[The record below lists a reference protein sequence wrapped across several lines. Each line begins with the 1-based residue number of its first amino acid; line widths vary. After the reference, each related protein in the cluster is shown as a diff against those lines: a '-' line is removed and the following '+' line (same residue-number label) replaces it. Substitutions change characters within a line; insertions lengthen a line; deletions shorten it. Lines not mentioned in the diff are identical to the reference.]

1 MRLYD
6 IIMIVEVIDFMK
18 GQTLFLITAIVVVF
32 ILSLIVITLLKKHR
46 KNYYIKIYNDLEREK
61 NLIGSTPVLLELS
74 KLEPIIKNEK
84 MEEKYQKWQDKFEE
98 IKTKELPKIDDMLIE
113 LDTLIDKKEYKT
125 AKFRIAK
132 CEMEVYKV
140 REQANDLLD
149 QIKEITLSE
158 EKYRS
163 IITKLKTQYRK
174 LNQEYQEHKNLY
186 EEMAEAIELQLENIE
201 KRFLDFEKA
210 MDQNE
215 YTEVVHIVKALDTMI
230 DHMSIVI
237 DEVPDL
243 MLMCKQLI
251 PQRLK
256 EIVETKDQMTA
267 QGYPLEYM
275 NLDYNLEEARKNVE
289 TILDRIKVLNLE
301 DCMFELKTI
310 LDYLDSIF
318 VDFEKERLSR
328 KVYEETSADFAK
340 KLKKTGKLVKDIYDQ
355 LDDIKNMYDLNEEDV
370 KIIDEVNKDLVGIQD
385 DYKKMDDQVKNH
397 ATPYSVVHKE
407 VDTLSI
413 RLKQV
418 EATLD
423 VALKSLGNMYED
435 EQRAR
440 EQLNE
445 IDNILKECKERMREY
460 KLPIISDHYFV
471 ELSEANEAIQEVIR
485 ELSRKPIVI
494 KTLNTRVDTARDLVL
509 KLYHT
514 TLSMIK
520 QAKLCEIAIV
530 YGNRYRG
537 LHEDIRRGLEKATN
551 LFYKGDYMNSLN
563 LCVETI
569 KLVDENIERKILA
582 YETEIK

>member
-1 MRLYD
+1 MTGK
-6 IIMIVEVIDFMK
+6 MTGK
-18 GQTLFLITAIVVVF
+18 ALFVITAVIICL
-32 ILSLIVITLLKKHR
+32 ILILIITSIIKKRR
-46 KNYYIKIYNDLEREK
+46 KKFFLDIYNSLDREK

-84 MEEKYQKWQDKFEE
+84 MEEKYQKWQDKFEY
-98 IKTKELPKIDDMLIE
+98 IKKEELPKIDDMLIE

-140 REQANDLLD
+140 REQADDLLD

-163 IITKLKTQYRK
+163 IITKLKNKYRK
-174 LNQEYQEHKNLY
+174 DSKEYHSHENLY
-186 EEMAEAIELQLENIE
+186 EEMSEAIELQLENIE

-210 MDQNE
+210 MDENE

-230 DHMSIVI
+230 EHIGIVI
-237 DEVPDL
+237 EELPDL

-251 PQRLK
+251 PKRIK
-256 EIVETKDQMTA
+256 EIKDTKEKMEKE
-267 QGYPLEYM
+267 GYPLEYL
-275 NLDYNLEEARKNVE
+275 NLDYNLEEASKNVGA
-289 TILDRIKVLNLE
+289 ILDRIKVLNLE

-310 LDYLDSIF
+310 LDYLDGIF

-328 KVYEETSADFAK
+328 KVFEDMSRDFSKRFSKTK
-340 KLKKTGKLVKDIYDQ
+340 KLVTDIYEQ
-355 LDDIKNMYDLNEEDV
+355 LDDIKNMYDLNQEDV
-370 KIIDEVNKDLVGIQD
+370 KIIDEVNKDLVRIQD
-385 DYKKMDDQVKNH
+385 EYKKITDRVSTM
-397 ATPYSVVHKE
+397 ASPFSVVHKE
-407 VDTLSI
+407 LEELFVE
-413 RLKQV
+413 LKQV

-423 VALKSLGNMYED
+423 IALKSLGNMYED

-445 IDNILKECKERMREY
+445 IDDILKECKQKMRSY
-460 KLPIISDHYFV
+460 KLPIISNHYFV
-471 ELSEANEAIQEVIR
+471 ELAEANEAIEEVAK

-509 KLYHT
+509 KLFNT
-514 TLSMIK
+514 TEEMIK
-520 QAKLCEIAIV
+520 TAKLSEALLV
-530 YGNRYRG
+530 YGARYRG
-537 LHEDIRRGLEKATN
+537 LHEDLNAGLTRANN
-551 LFYKGDYMNSLN
+551 LFLNGDYRTSLQVG
-563 LCVETI
+563 LSTI

-582 YETEIK
+582 YEKNE

>member
-1 MRLYD
+1 MEHTLLY
-6 IIMIVEVIDFMK
+6 IISASIIV
-18 GQTLFLITAIVVVF
+18 IVLV
-32 ILSLIVITLLKKHR
+32 SLIIIILKRRQK
-46 KNYYIKIYNDLEREK
+46 KYYQNLYETIEREK

-84 MEEKYQKWQDKFEE
+84 MEEKYQKWEDRFDT
-98 IKTKELPKIDDMLIE
+98 IKNVDIPKIDDMLIE

-140 REQANDLLD
+140 REQADDLLD

-163 IITKLKTQYRK
+163 IISKLKTKYRA
-174 LNQEYQEHKNLY
+174 LNKEYNDHKNLY

-201 KRFLDFEKA
+201 KRFLEFEKV
-210 MDQNE
+210 MDDNM
-215 YTEVVHIVKALDTMI
+215 YSEVVHIVKALDTMVE
-230 DHMSIVI
+230 HMEIVVS
-237 DEVPDL
+237 EVPDL

-251 PQRLK
+251 PKRIK
-256 EIVETKDQMTA
+256 EIEDIGKEMSEK
-267 QGYPLEYM
+267 GYPIEYL
-275 NLDYNLEEARKNVE
+275 NLSYNLEESRKNVS

-328 KVYEETSADFAK
+328 KVYEEGIKAFAK
-340 KLKKTGKLVKDIYDQ
+340 KLRKTEKVVTDIYEQ

-370 KIIDEVNKDLVGIQD
+370 NIINEVNKDLTSIKD
-385 DYKKMDDQVKNH
+385 EYKNVVDRVNNK
-397 ATPYSVVHKE
+397 ATPFSLVTKE
-407 VDTLSI
+407 VDELTLN
-413 RLKQV
+413 LKRT
-418 EATLD
+418 ESTLD

-440 EQLNE
+440 EQLSE
-445 IDNILKECKERMREY
+445 IDKLLSECKERMRMF
-460 KLPIISDHYFV
+460 KLPIISDNYFV
-471 ELSEANEAIQEVIR
+471 ELNEANEAIEEVVK

-509 KLYHT
+509 KLYNT
-514 TLSMIK
+514 TLNMVK
-520 QAKLCEIAIV
+520 KAKLTESLIV
-530 YGNRYRG
+530 YGNRYRF
-537 LHEDIRRGLEKATN
+537 LHEDINSGLNRASS
-551 LFYKGDYMNSLN
+551 LFYKGSYDSALKV
-563 LCVETI
+563 CVATI
-569 KLVDENIERKILA
+569 RKVDDNIEGKIKN
-582 YETEIK
+582 YESKI

>member
-1 MRLYD
+1 MTG
-6 IIMIVEVIDFMK
+6 K
-18 GQTLFLITAIVVVF
+18 ALFVITAVIICL
-32 ILSLIVITLLKKHR
+32 ILILIITSIIKKRR
-46 KNYYIKIYNDLEREK
+46 KKFFLDIYNSLDREK

-84 MEEKYQKWQDKFEE
+84 MEEKYQKWQDKFEY
-98 IKTKELPKIDDMLIE
+98 IKKEELPKIDDMLIE

-140 REQANDLLD
+140 REQADDLLD

-163 IITKLKTQYRK
+163 IITKLKNKYRK
-174 LNQEYQEHKNLY
+174 DSKEYHSHENLY
-186 EEMAEAIELQLENIE
+186 EEMSEAIELQLENIE

-210 MDQNE
+210 MDENE

-230 DHMSIVI
+230 EHIGIVI
-237 DEVPDL
+237 EELPDL

-251 PQRLK
+251 PKRIK
-256 EIVETKDQMTA
+256 EIKDTKEKMEKE
-267 QGYPLEYM
+267 GYPLEYL
-275 NLDYNLEEARKNVE
+275 NLDYNLEEASKNVGA
-289 TILDRIKVLNLE
+289 ILDRIKVLNLE

-310 LDYLDSIF
+310 LDYLDGIF

-328 KVYEETSADFAK
+328 KVFEDMSRDFSKRFSKTK
-340 KLKKTGKLVKDIYDQ
+340 KLVTDIYEQ
-355 LDDIKNMYDLNEEDV
+355 LDDIKNMYDLNQEDV
-370 KIIDEVNKDLVGIQD
+370 KIIDEVNKDLVRIQD
-385 DYKKMDDQVKNH
+385 EYKKITDRVSTM
-397 ATPYSVVHKE
+397 ASPFSVVHKE
-407 VDTLSI
+407 LEELFVE
-413 RLKQV
+413 LKQV

-423 VALKSLGNMYED
+423 IALKSLGNMYED

-445 IDNILKECKERMREY
+445 IDDILKECKQKMRSY
-460 KLPIISDHYFV
+460 KLPIISNHYFV
-471 ELSEANEAIQEVIR
+471 ELAEANEAIEEVAK

-509 KLYHT
+509 KLFNT
-514 TLSMIK
+514 TEEMIK
-520 QAKLCEIAIV
+520 TAKLSEALLV
-530 YGNRYRG
+530 YGARYRG
-537 LHEDIRRGLEKATN
+537 LHEDLNAGLIRANN
-551 LFYKGDYMNSLN
+551 LFLNGDYRTSLQVG
-563 LCVETI
+563 LSTI

-582 YETEIK
+582 YEKNE

>member
-84 MEEKYQKWQDKFEE
+84 MEEKYQKWQDKFED

>member
-32 ILSLIVITLLKKHR
+32 ILILIVITLLKKHR

-243 MLMCKQLI
+243 MLMCKQMI
-251 PQRLK
+251 PKRIK
-256 EIVETKDQMTA
+256 EIEDTAKDMTEK
-267 QGYPLEYM
+267 GYPIEYL
-275 NLDYNLEEARKNVE
+275 NLDYNLEESRKNVG
-289 TILDRIKVLNLE
+289 TILDRIKVLNL
-301 DCMFELKTI
+301 
-310 LDYLDSIF
+310 
-318 VDFEKERLSR
+318 
-328 KVYEETSADFAK
+328 
-340 KLKKTGKLVKDIYDQ
+340 
-355 LDDIKNMYDLNEEDV
+355 
-370 KIIDEVNKDLVGIQD
+370 
-385 DYKKMDDQVKNH
+385 
-397 ATPYSVVHKE
+397 
-407 VDTLSI
+407 
-413 RLKQV
+413 
-418 EATLD
+418 
-423 VALKSLGNMYED
+423 
-435 EQRAR
+435 
-440 EQLNE
+440 
-445 IDNILKECKERMREY
+445 
-460 KLPIISDHYFV
+460 
-471 ELSEANEAIQEVIR
+471 
-485 ELSRKPIVI
+485 
-494 KTLNTRVDTARDLVL
+494 
-509 KLYHT
+509 
-514 TLSMIK
+514 
-520 QAKLCEIAIV
+520 
-530 YGNRYRG
+530 
-537 LHEDIRRGLEKATN
+537 
-551 LFYKGDYMNSLN
+551 
-563 LCVETI
+563 
-569 KLVDENIERKILA
+569 
-582 YETEIK
+582 

>member
-32 ILSLIVITLLKKHR
+32 ILILIVITLLKKHR
-46 KNYYIKIYNDLEREK
+46 KNCYIKIYNDLEREK

-84 MEEKYQKWQDKFEE
+84 MEEKYQKWQDKFED

-256 EIVETKDQMTA
+256 EIVETKDQRTA

-275 NLDYNLEEARKNVE
+275 NIDYNLEEARKNVE

-385 DYKKMDDQVKNH
+385 DYKKMDGQVKNH

>member
-32 ILSLIVITLLKKHR
+32 ILILIVITLLKKHR

-84 MEEKYQKWQDKFEE
+84 MEEKYQKWQDKFED

-423 VALKSLGNMYED
+423 VALKSFGNMYED

>member
-1 MRLYD
+1 M
-6 IIMIVEVIDFMK
+6 IDFIK

-32 ILSLIVITLLKKHR
+32 ILILIVITLLKKHR

-84 MEEKYQKWQDKFEE
+84 MEEKYQKWQDKFED

>member
-32 ILSLIVITLLKKHR
+32 ILILIVITLLKKHR

-84 MEEKYQKWQDKFEE
+84 MEEKYQKWQDKFED

-423 VALKSLGNMYED
+423 VALKSFGNMYED

-520 QAKLCEIAIV
+520 QTKLCEIAIV

>member
-1 MRLYD
+1 
-6 IIMIVEVIDFMK
+6 MIVEVIDKMK

-32 ILSLIVITLLKKHR
+32 ILILVVITVLKKRR
-46 KNYYIKIYNDLEREK
+46 KNFYIQICNDLEREK

-98 IKTKELPKIDDMLIE
+98 IKTKEIPKIDDMLIE

-174 LNQEYQEHKNLY
+174 LNQNYQEHKNLY
-186 EEMAEAIELQLENIE
+186 ESMAEAVELQLENIE

-215 YTEVVHIVKALDTMI
+215 YNEVVHIVKALDTMI

-237 DEVPDL
+237 EEVPDL
-243 MLMCKQLI
+243 LLMCKQLI

-256 EIVETKDQMTA
+256 EIEETKNTMTE

-275 NLDYNLEEARKNVE
+275 NLDYNLEEAKKNVE

-328 KVYEETSADFAK
+328 KVYEETSVDFAK
-340 KLKKTGKLVKDIYDQ
+340 KLKKTSKLVKDIYDQ
-355 LDDIKNMYDLNEEDV
+355 LDDIKNMYDLNAEDV

-385 DYKKMDDQVKNH
+385 DYKKMDDQVKNQ
-397 ATPYSVVHKE
+397 ATPYSLVHKE
-407 VDTLSI
+407 VDALSI

-440 EQLNE
+440 EQLTE

-520 QAKLCEIAIV
+520 EAKLSEIAIV

-537 LHEDIRRGLEKATN
+537 LHEDIARGLERASHM
-551 LFYKGDYMNSLN
+551 FFKGDYATSLQV
-563 LCVETI
+563 CVETL

>member
-32 ILSLIVITLLKKHR
+32 ILILIVITLLKKHR

-423 VALKSLGNMYED
+423 VALKSFGNMYED

>member
-32 ILSLIVITLLKKHR
+32 ILILIVITLLKKHR

-340 KLKKTGKLVKDIYDQ
+340 KLKKTGKLVNDIYDQ

>member
-6 IIMIVEVIDFMK
+6 TIMIVEVIDFMK

-32 ILSLIVITLLKKHR
+32 ILILIVITLLKKHR

-84 MEEKYQKWQDKFEE
+84 MEEKYQKWQDKFED

>member
-32 ILSLIVITLLKKHR
+32 ILILIVITLLKKHR

-84 MEEKYQKWQDKFEE
+84 MEEKYQKWQDKFED